1 MKAGSILLCFA
12 LLVGCS
18 SNNALPDPYVV
29 KADNG
34 GNIREYQKLRAKLE
48 AGGTTVRIEGYCLSS
63 CTILYSLPKT
73 CVMPGAKLAFHRSS
87 TGAIGNA
94 MLRPYYRGEVL
105 RLFDKEWGRSTK
117 LKYITGRQLKKLD
130 PSVQLCR

>member
-1 MKAGSILLCFA
+1 MKAGSILLCLA

-34 GNIREYQKLRAKLE
+34 GNIREYQKRRAKL
-48 AGGTTVRIEGYCLSS
+48 AASGTTVRIEGYCLSS
-63 CTILYSLPKT
+63 CTIFYSLPEA
-73 CVMPGAKLAFHRSS
+73 CVAPNAKLAFHKSS
-87 TGAIGNA
+87 TGFIGNA
-94 MLRPYYRGEVL
+94 MLRPYYNGEVR
-105 RLFDKEWGRSTK
+105 RLFDEEWGRSTK

>member
-1 MKAGSILLCFA
+1 MKLGSILLCLA

-29 KADNG
+29 TADNG
-34 GNIREYQKLRAKLE
+34 GNIQEYRKLRAKLE
-48 AGGTTVRIEGYCLSS
+48 ASGTTVRIEGYCLSS

-73 CVMPGAKLAFHRSS
+73 CVAPGAKLAFHRSS

-94 MLRPYYRGEVL
+94 MLRPYYKGEVR
-105 RLFDKEWGRSTK
+105 RLFDEEWGRSKK

>member
-1 MKAGSILLCFA
+1 MKAGSILLCLA

-34 GNIREYQKLRAKLE
+34 GNIREYQKLRARLE
-48 AGGTTVRIEGYCLSS
+48 ASGTTVRIEGYCLSS

-73 CVMPGAKLAFHRSS
+73 CVAPGAKLAFHRSS

-94 MLRPYYRGEVL
+94 MLRPYYKGEVR
-105 RLFDKEWGRSTK
+105 RLFDEEWGRSTK